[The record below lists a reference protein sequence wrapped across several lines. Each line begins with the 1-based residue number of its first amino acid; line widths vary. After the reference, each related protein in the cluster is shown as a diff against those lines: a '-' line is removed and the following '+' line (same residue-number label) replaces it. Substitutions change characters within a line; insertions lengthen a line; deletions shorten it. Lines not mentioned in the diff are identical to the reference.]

1 MSLPLTV
8 ASDAAPAVAALARE
22 LAACVPPDLSF
33 GEIRFWG
40 FAVMQPHDQA
50 WVIAEVRAQGER
62 LDLMLRHASGLGQPV
77 ALSIESPEASEVS
90 ADALT
95 LARAARLVFGDSE
108 AWPDGPGRYAVRT
121 PRGQGGFDR
130 QDRPA
135 LTLRV

>member
-8 ASDAAPAVAALARE
+8 VPDAAPEVAALARE
-22 LAACVPPDLSF
+22 LAMRVSPGLSF

-40 FAVMQPHDQA
+40 FAVVQPHDQA
-50 WVIAEVRAQGER
+50 WAIAEVRAQGER

-77 ALSIESPEASEVS
+77 VLSIESPEEIDVS
-90 ADALT
+90 VDVLT
-95 LARAARLVFGDSE
+95 LAGAARLVFGDSE

-130 QDRPA
+130 QGRPA
-135 LTLRV
+135 LTLRA